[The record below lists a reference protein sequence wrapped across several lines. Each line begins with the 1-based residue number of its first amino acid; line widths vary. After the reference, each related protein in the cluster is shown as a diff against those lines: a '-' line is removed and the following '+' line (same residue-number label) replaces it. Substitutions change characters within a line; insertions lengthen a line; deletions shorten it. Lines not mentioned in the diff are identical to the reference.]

1 MMTHEIGL
9 DDENIVTILDDTGND
24 EDVILYWEDDGDML
38 FMTQQFDDEDDAI
51 ISLTATQCMVLK
63 EILNN
68 IIIDDED

>member
-24 EDVILYWEDDGDML
+24 EDVTLYWEDDGDML